1 MRVRT
6 AIGMGSLLV
15 VLAGCQSVNTAPA
28 NSGSASRG
36 NTPDAFAGTN
46 VATSPAAPSEEKK
59 PTLSQAL
66 AEAPMDDPS
75 LKPLV
80 QKYAQAEAA
89 LKAHPND
96 ANAKKAYVNAAY
108 NYAHTIEYVS
118 DKLEPVIKY
127 RAALLLYRK
136 ALAVD
141 PNNAPCEREKD
152 QIEAIYRTMPGG
164 VPQE

>member
-1 MRVRT
+1 MKVSAAL
-6 AIGMGSLLV
+6 AIGGLLV
-15 VLAGCQSVNTAPA
+15 VLVGCQSVNTAPA
-28 NSGSASRG
+28 NSNTASRS
-36 NTPDAFAGTN
+36 TAPDAFAGTN
-46 VATSPAAPSEEKK
+46 AAPSAAAPSEEKK

-66 AEAPMDDPS
+66 AEAPVDDPS
-75 LKPLV
+75 LKPLA

-96 ANAKKAYVNAAY
+96 PNVKKAYVNAAY
-108 NYAHTIEYVS
+108 NYAHAIEYVS
-118 DKLEPVIKY
+118 DKLEPMIKY

-141 PNNAPCEREKD
+141 PTNAPSEREKD

-164 VPQE
+164 IPQE